1 MVRKGNLKIIQLLVL
16 LSMVEVYFA
25 SSMNNSQGNSEIT
38 ITVTLF

>member
-25 SSMNNSQGNSEIT
+25 SSMKNSQGNSEIT